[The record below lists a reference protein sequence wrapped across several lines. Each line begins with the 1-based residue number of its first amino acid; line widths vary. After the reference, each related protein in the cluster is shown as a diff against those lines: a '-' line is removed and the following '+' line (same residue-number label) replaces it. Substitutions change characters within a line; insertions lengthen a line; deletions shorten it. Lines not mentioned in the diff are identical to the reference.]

1 MKIKPKSIALLGICA
16 AIAMVLSYIESLIPL
31 SFAVPGIKLGLANIA
46 VIFALYKLGAKE
58 AVAVS
63 LVRIAWMAILFG
75 NVMTLAYS
83 VAGAALSLT
92 AMILLK
98 RWDRFSIRWSQRYRR
113 NTAQHRSDT
122 RCNAHQGN
130 RSDRVLPPDSLRQR
144 HSCGRGCRD
153 SFRDTR
159 KACSGQ
165 QRMTLAQTSAQFEK
179 SDDIQLLLHNTW
191 IKTSTSNSLWRC
203 IF

>member
-1 MKIKPKSIALLGICA
+1 MHGWSTKRITYTGMFV
-16 AIAMVLSYIESLIPL
+16 AIAMVFSYLESMIPVNI
-31 SFAVPGIKLGLANIA
+31 AVPGIKLGLANIA

-98 RWDRFSIRWSQRYRR
+98 RWDRFSTVGVSVI
-113 NTAQHRSDT
+113 
-122 RCNAHQGN
+122 G
-130 RSDRVLPPDSLRQR
+130 
-144 HSCGRGCRD
+144 G
-153 SFRDTR
+153 
-159 KACSGQ
+159 
-165 QRMTLAQTSAQFEK
+165 
-179 SDDIQLLLHNTW
+179 ILHNTGQ
-191 IKTSTSNSLWRC
+191 ILVAMLIMEMAQIVYYLPILCVSGIAAGVAVGIVSAILVKRVPVSKE
-203 IF
+203 

>member
-16 AIAMVLSYIESLIPL
+16 AIAMVLSYIESLIL
-31 SFAVPGIKLGLANIA
+31 
-46 VIFALYKLGAKE
+46 ALYKLGAKE

-98 RWDRFSIRWSQRYRR
+98 RWDRFSTVGVSVI
-113 NTAQHRSDT
+113 
-122 RCNAHQGN
+122 G
-130 RSDRVLPPDSLRQR
+130 
-144 HSCGRGCRD
+144 G
-153 SFRDTR
+153 
-159 KACSGQ
+159 
-165 QRMTLAQTSAQFEK
+165 
-179 SDDIQLLLHNTW
+179 ILHNTGQ
-191 IKTSTSNSLWRC
+191 ILVAMLIMETAQIVYYLPILCVSGIAAGVAVGIVSAILVKRVPVSKE
-203 IF
+203 

>member
-1 MKIKPKSIALLGICA
+1 MKALYL
-16 AIAMVLSYIESLIPL
+16 L

-98 RWDRFSIRWSQRYRR
+98 RWDRFSTVGVSVI
-113 NTAQHRSDT
+113 
-122 RCNAHQGN
+122 G
-130 RSDRVLPPDSLRQR
+130 
-144 HSCGRGCRD
+144 G
-153 SFRDTR
+153 
-159 KACSGQ
+159 
-165 QRMTLAQTSAQFEK
+165 
-179 SDDIQLLLHNTW
+179 ILHNTGQ
-191 IKTSTSNSLWRC
+191 ILVAMLIMETAQIVYYLPILCVSGIAAGVAVGIVSAILVKRVPVSKE
-203 IF
+203 

>member
-31 SFAVPGIKLGLANIA
+31 SFAVPGIKLGLANIRA
-46 VIFALYKLGAKE
+46 VQAGSKGSGRCFAGENCLDGDSFRKCDDPRVQRRRSCTQPHCDDPSEALGQ
-58 AVAVS
+58 V
-63 LVRIAWMAILFG
+63 L
-75 NVMTLAYS
+75 N
-83 VAGAALSLT
+83 
-92 AMILLK
+92 
-98 RWDRFSIRWSQRYRR
+98 RWGQRYRR

-122 RCNAHQGN
+122 RCHAHHGN

-144 HSCGRGCRD
+144 RSCGRGCRD

-165 QRMTLAQTSAQFEK
+165 QRMTLGQTSAQFEK
-179 SDDIQLLLHNTW
+179 SDDIQLLLHNT
-191 IKTSTSNSLWRC
+191 
-203 IF
+203 

>member
-1 MKIKPKSIALLGICA
+1 MKIRPKSIALLGICA
-16 AIAMVLSYIESLIPL
+16 AIAMVLSYVESLIPV

-83 VAGAALSLT
+83 VAGAILSLT

-98 RWDRFSIRWSQRYRR
+98 RSERFS
-113 NTAQHRSDT
+113 TV
-122 RCNAHQGN
+122 GV
-130 RSDRVLPPDSLRQR
+130 RVV
-144 HSCGRGCRD
+144 GG
-153 SFRDTR
+153 
-159 KACSGQ
+159 
-165 QRMTLAQTSAQFEK
+165 
-179 SDDIQLLLHNTW
+179 ILHNVGQ
-191 IKTSTSNSLWRC
+191 ILVAMLIMETSQIIYYLPVLCVSGVAAGVAIGVVSAILVKRVPVTKD
-203 IF
+203 

>member
-92 AMILLK
+92 AMILLLGQVLN
-98 RWDRFSIRWSQRYRR
+98 RWGQRYRR

-122 RCNAHQGN
+122 RCHAHHGN

-144 HSCGRGCRD
+144 RSCGRGCRD

-165 QRMTLAQTSAQFEK
+165 QRMTLGQTSAQLEK
-179 SDDIQLLLHNTW
+179 SDDIQLLLHNT
-191 IKTSTSNSLWRC
+191 
-203 IF
+203 